1 MDRNAKGLFR
11 QVLGA
16 TAACICLSA
25 AGAELPMGRYAGT
38 LVAANG
44 DEGAVELSFDNM
56 AGRPLATMSTSTPD
70 SRLVGLS
77 NIVVSNDALAFSY
90 FLDGSSVQCELARQ
104 DDGGFAG
111 PCADGDGPV
120 GSIRVTP
127 QQERGHPPGPA
138 IAAAHWF
145 RLRRGTPT
153 ACRGSAC
160 RAAYR

>member
-1 MDRNAKGLFR
+1 MDRSAKVLFR
-11 QVLGA
+11 QVVGV

-25 AGAELPMGRYAGT
+25 AGAELPMGRYGGT

-44 DEGAVELSFDNM
+44 DAGAVELSFDNM
-56 AGRPLATMSTSTPD
+56 AGRPLATMSTPD

-77 NIVVSNDALAFSY
+77 NIVVTNDGLAFSY

-127 QQERGHPPGPA
+127 QE
-138 IAAAHWF
+138 
-145 RLRRGTPT
+145 
-153 ACRGSAC
+153 
-160 RAAYR
+160 